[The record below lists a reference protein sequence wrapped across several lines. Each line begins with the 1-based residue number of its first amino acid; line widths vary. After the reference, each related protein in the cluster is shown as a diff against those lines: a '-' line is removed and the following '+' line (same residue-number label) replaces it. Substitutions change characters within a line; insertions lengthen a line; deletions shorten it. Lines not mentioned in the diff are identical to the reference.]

1 MALEVIEGRVEQA
14 DLARTKGK
22 YVMYDKVRFREA
34 GGGERALAKVCA
46 AGDVAKAI
54 TPGASGRFY
63 VTNAGGQ
70 TGIHGVRLSDGVN
83 AYSPYHNME
92 LIVLI
97 GAAAG
102 LVMLLVAIFGRT
114 PAAFLPSVLGVLL
127 VGAYFWFRSTRL
139 AGLKQYEDGA
149 AGAANLPASERQPV
163 DQPRA

>member
-1 MALEVIEGRVEQA
+1 MALEIIEGEVEQA

-34 GGGERALAKVCA
+34 GGGERTLVKACA

-54 TPGASGRFY
+54 KPGASGRFY

-70 TGIHGVRLSDGVN
+70 TGIHGVRLTDGVN

-102 LVMLLVAIFGRT
+102 LVMLFVAIFGRT
-114 PAAFLPSVLGVLL
+114 PAAFIPAAIGALL
-127 VGAYFWFRSTRL
+127 VVVYFFFRSTRL
-139 AGLKQYEDGA
+139 AGLKQYENDAARVGA
-149 AGAANLPASERQPV
+149 SPPGERV
-163 DQPRA
+163 